1 MAETWD
7 SDGIS
12 TKQHEIAAL
21 AKRMPKRVLNTLAHR
36 MDFAWM
42 REAYRRVRKDGA
54 LGVDG
59 VSAREFEA
67 NLEENLKGLLERFKS
82 GSYRAPAVRRI
93 NIPKGDGRG
102 TRPIG
107 IPTLEDKVLQRAVL
121 MVLEPV
127 YEQDF
132 LDCSYGFRAGRSA
145 HQALQA
151 LWAGL
156 MNIEGGWVI
165 DLDIRAYFDSVQRQ
179 HLGQM
184 LDQRVRDGVI
194 RRAIGKWLNAGVMED
209 GVVSYPKQGTPQG
222 GVISPLLSNIYLHEV
237 LDTWFEDEVK
247 PRLVGRAFMVRY
259 ADDAV
264 LCFEHETDARRVLAV
279 LPKRLARFGL
289 ELNED
294 KTQLVD
300 FRRPGKRDEE
310 HNGAGRGPHGFDV
323 LGFTHYWGRSR
334 KGRWL
339 VKRKTAKSRFSRAL
353 VRVAKWCR
361 YNRHLPVREQCKAL
375 RRRLMGHDAYFGI
388 TGNGPALSRF
398 HLEVER
404 VWRKWL
410 DRRSHHAR
418 MNWERFRRLLA
429 NYPLPPPRVVHS
441 VYRS

>member
-1 MAETWD
+1 MAGTLD
-7 SDGIS
+7 SEGIS

-21 AKRMPKRVLNTLAHR
+21 ASRTPKGVLNTLAHR
-36 MDFAWM
+36 VDLAWM

-54 LGVDG
+54 QGVDG
-59 VSAREFEA
+59 VRAREYEA
-67 NLEENLKGLLERFKS
+67 KLEENLESLLERFKS

-93 NIPKGDGRG
+93 HIAKGDGRG
-102 TRPIG
+102 TRAIG

-132 LDCSYGFRAGRSA
+132 LDCSHGFRAGRSA
-145 HQALQA
+145 HQALEA
-151 LWAGL
+151 LWSGL
-156 MNIEGGWVI
+156 MKIEGGWVI
-165 DLDIRAYFDSVQRQ
+165 DLDIRAYFDSVQRH

-194 RRAIGKWLNAGVMED
+194 RRAIGKWLKAGVMED
-209 GVVSYPKQGTPQG
+209 GVVSYPEQGTPQG

-237 LDTWFEDEVK
+237 LDTWFKDEVK
-247 PRLVGRAFMVRY
+247 PRLAGRAFMVRY

-264 LCFEHETDARRVLAV
+264 LCFENESDARRGLAV

-289 ELNED
+289 ELNEA

-300 FRRPGKRDEE
+300 FRRPGADR
-310 HNGAGRGPHGFDV
+310 NGPNKGPRGFDV
-323 LGFTHYWGRSR
+323 LGFTHYWARSR
-334 KGRWL
+334 KGRWI
-339 VKRKTAKSRFSRAL
+339 VKRKTAKNRFSRAL
-353 VRVAKWCR
+353 ARVAQWCR
-361 YNRHLPVREQCKAL
+361 HNRHLPVREQRKAL
-375 RRRLMGHDAYFGI
+375 SRRLTGHDAYFGI
-388 TGNGPALSRF
+388 TGNALALRRF
-398 HLEVER
+398 HHEVER

-418 MNWERFRRLLA
+418 MNWERFARLLA
-429 NYPLPPPRVVHS
+429 HYPLPPPRVVHS